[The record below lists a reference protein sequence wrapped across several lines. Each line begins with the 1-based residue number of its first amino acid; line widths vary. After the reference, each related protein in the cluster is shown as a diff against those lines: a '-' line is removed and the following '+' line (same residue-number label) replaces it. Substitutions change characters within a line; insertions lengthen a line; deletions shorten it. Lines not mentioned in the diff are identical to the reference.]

1 MAQWRSLRGQWRLGL
16 KSIFTW
22 GMVLLIAE
30 NLPTHRGCGDDPDLS
45 IILAQT
51 VKNPNEIERG
61 YTLDE
66 EEIVSGYSQSG

>member
-1 MAQWRSLRGQWRLGL
+1 
-16 KSIFTW
+16 
-22 GMVLLIAE
+22 MVLLIAE